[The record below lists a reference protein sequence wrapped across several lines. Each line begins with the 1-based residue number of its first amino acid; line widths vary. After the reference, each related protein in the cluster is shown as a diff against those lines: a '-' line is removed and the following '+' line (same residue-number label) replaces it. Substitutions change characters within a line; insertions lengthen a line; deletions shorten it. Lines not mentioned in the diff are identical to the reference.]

1 MRPRVTNSSPSWV
14 ALILAATLIAGC
26 GGETPPAEAAPE
38 LADQLA
44 LVDRAVGS
52 GDEMAIR
59 RRLDSLV
66 TATESARDAG
76 RIDEA
81 QADRILA
88 AADAL
93 LARLPA
99 PQQEPEPTAPSP
111 TPSATPPPPE
121 EGGEGDE
128 GEGDGG
134 DEEEKKKAKEEAEK
148 RREEREKQREE
159 EAKKRE
165 EAKKQ
170 EEDEDE

>member
-1 MRPRVTNSSPSWV
+1 MRLRLTNSSPNWV
-14 ALILAATLIAGC
+14 ALILAATLLAGC

-59 RRLDSLV
+59 RRVDSLV
-66 TATESARDAG
+66 AATESARDAG

-99 PQQEPEPTAPSP
+99 PQQEPEPSAPSP

-128 GEGDGG
+128 GEGDEG
-134 DEEEKKKAKEEAEK
+134 DKEDKKAQEEAEK
-148 RREEREKQREE
+148 RREEREKQKEE